1 MRDGADADAMKS
13 GAKNLA
19 AKLLPVAVV
28 LPLGGC
34 PTNQIFV
41 HDVRIENPQLSV
53 RDYTDVTVEA
63 TAWRP
68 GATLTYEARATRG
81 RVVQANIYSKTFR
94 YYAPYTSR
102 FPDANGTPTTGDTL
116 TVRISD
122 GLTSIDTTKAIT
134 LTGNTVVFKGES
146 QNCSNESSS
155 DCNGPLYAGTVDD
168 SGMSVRDIRELRD
181 AQKRHLWGTQPTVS
195 PDGRKLAW
203 VLWPGTDSSGLP
215 HPVNGTAILTLD
227 AGGIVSQITGGGP
240 EQGFNV
246 DPSWS
251 PFGNEMV
258 FASDRGGGGYDIYS
272 VSTEQQNLPVR
283 RLTANPADERYP
295 AWNPNPSL
303 RNILAVS
310 VHANSLKDLGR
321 QDNSAAWNIMLL
333 DTRTSGYTRQITAL
347 SQTGPNGPD
356 FALEPRWRLDGQWL
370 AFTQRGPIGNTTSNA
385 ARYQRIMVQDSNTSM
400 GSAVPL
406 NPNEQGGV
414 QVGESNAAWSPNG
427 NEIAYLRV
435 TLDGNGNPL
444 SSQLYK
450 GTPNLSKPGQ
460 STPGGSIGPQQ
471 WQMGHSIPSLHIL
484 STTARPVGGWSMDWR

>member
-1 MRDGADADAMKS
+1 MREGADAEPMKS
-13 GAKNLA
+13 KTKTVAATLLLVALA
-19 AKLLPVAVV
+19 Q
-28 LPLGGC
+28 PLVGC
-34 PTNQIFV
+34 NINQIFI

-53 RDYTDVTVEA
+53 RDFTDVTVEA

-81 RVVQANIYSKTFR
+81 RIVQANNFQKTFR

-102 FPDANGTPTTGDTL
+102 SPDAAGNPTQGDTL
-116 TVRISD
+116 TVRVSD
-122 GLTSIDTTKAIT
+122 GFTSIDTTKLIT

-146 QNCSNESSS
+146 QNCSNESAT

-168 SGMSVRDIRELRD
+168 SGLSVRDVRELRD
-181 AQKRHLWGTQPTVS
+181 AQKRHMWGTQPTVS

-203 VLWPGTDSSGLP
+203 VLWPGNDNSGLP
-215 HPVNGTAILTLD
+215 KPVNGTAILTID
-227 AGGIVSQITGGGP
+227 AGGIVAQVTGGGP

-251 PFGNEMV
+251 PFGNELV
-258 FASDRGGGGYDIYS
+258 FASDRGGKGYDIFS

-283 RLTANPADERYP
+283 RLTANAADERYP
-295 AWNPNPSL
+295 AWNPNPAQ
-303 RNILAVS
+303 RNVLAVA
-310 VHANSLKDLGR
+310 VHANSMQDLGR
-321 QDNSAAWNIMLL
+321 QDNGAAWNIMLL
-333 DTRTSGYTRQITAL
+333 DTKTSGYTRQITSL
-347 SQTGPNGPD
+347 SQVGPYGPD

-385 ARYQRIMVQDSNTSM
+385 ARYQRIMIQDSNTSA

-414 QVGESNAAWSPNG
+414 LVGESNAAWSPNG
-427 NEIAYLRV
+427 NEVAYLRV
-435 TLDGNGNPL
+435 TLDSNGNPL
-444 SSQLYK
+444 TSQLYK

-460 STPGGSIGPQQ
+460 SSPGGTIGPQQ
-471 WQMGHSIPSLHIL
+471 WQMSYTIPSLHIL
-484 STTARPVGGWSMDWR
+484 STTARPVGGWGMDWR